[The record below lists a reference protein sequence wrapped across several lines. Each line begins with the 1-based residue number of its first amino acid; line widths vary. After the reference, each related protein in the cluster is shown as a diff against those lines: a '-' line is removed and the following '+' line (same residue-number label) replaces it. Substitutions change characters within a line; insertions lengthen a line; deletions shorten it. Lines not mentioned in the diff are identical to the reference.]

1 MPRLAGPECV
11 APMITWLCSDDGAA
25 VTGEVFS
32 LSGGSICQWTKPHDG
47 VRLVKADAGGAG
59 LWTLD
64 ELSEQL
70 PKCLVPSGA

>member
-1 MPRLAGPECV
+1 ML
-11 APMITWLCSDDGAA
+11 TWLCSEAGAL

-32 LSGGSICQWTKPHDG
+32 LGGGNICQWTALQDG
-47 VRLVKADAGGAG
+47 VRLVKEGDGGPG

-70 PKCLVPSGA
+70 PKRLVPSAG